1 MAKIFFV
8 TLIFLLYLYICNK
21 NIEHSDNFSL
31 RKWTSIRV
39 TSKTTNPVTR
49 GNTCTYVISQI
60 FFYYRNRFNSLY
72 VLLYRNLKLLG
83 FDSRQGLRI
92 FLLTTASRT
101 AWGPHR
107 GTKGSFPGGKAT
119 ETWSWPLNSIQCR
132 GQRMCGAI
140 PSLHTTPSWRGGQ
153 LKNTGTTLPLPF

>member
-92 FLLTTASRT
+92 FLLTTASRPALEPNQT
-101 AWGPHR
+101 PVHWAR
-107 GTKGSFPGGKAT
+107 GAFPRG
-119 ETWSWPLNSIQCR
+119 WSGQGVKLTTQFHLAQRLRMHVSI
-132 GQRMCGAI
+132 
-140 PSLHTTPSWRGGQ
+140 P
-153 LKNTGTTLPLPF
+153 PLPDTSS